1 MYRRTIA
8 SVLAMAL
15 ALVLG
20 AAGPAY
26 AQTVVATIPVGAG
39 PSSVAVNPRT
49 NRIYVANRDSDTVS
63 VIDGATNTVVSTIPV
78 EGGPTGVAVNAKT
91 NRVYVT
97 NGNDYVSV
105 IDGATNAVVTTLAVG
120 DVAGVAVNE

>member
-8 SVLAMAL
+8 SMLAMAL

-20 AAGPAY
+20 AAAPAY

-63 VIDGATNTVVSTIPV
+63 VIDGATNTVVTTV
-78 EGGPTGVAVNAKT
+78 GVGDGPT
-91 NRVYVT
+91 
-97 NGNDYVSV
+97 
-105 IDGATNAVVTTLAVG
+105 
-120 DVAGVAVNE
+120 DVAMKL

>member
-8 SVLAMAL
+8 SMLAMAL

-20 AAGPAY
+20 AAAPAY

-39 PSSVAVNPRT
+39 PSSVAVNART
-49 NRIYVANRDSDTVS
+49 NRI
-63 VIDGATNTVVSTIPV
+63 
-78 EGGPTGVAVNAKT
+78 
-91 NRVYVT
+91 YVT